1 MLGLSS
7 LFNRAGG
14 CLNRWIHFKEAFGVE
29 SIGKYYGGG
38 AE

>member
-14 CLNRWIHFKEAFGVE
+14 CLNRWIHFKEAFGLFWKE
-29 SIGKYYGGG
+29 LWGG